1 VALVSSTASA
11 GCSITSSTGAGVGSG
26 AASTTG
32 AGVGA
37 GVASKTYKIEYCQY
51 FEF

>member
-1 VALVSSTASA
+1 VALVSSTASV

-32 AGVGA
+32 AEVGA
-37 GVASKTYKIEYCQY
+37 GVASKIYNVEFCQY